1 LLASETIIAAPEMIP
16 FRSSETGIEP
26 SFRGCTSTGI
36 TIPTTAAVRQEIAA
50 AIADPLI
57 WFNKI
62 HLLGEKPILSCFELN

>member
-1 LLASETIIAAPEMIP
+1 LLASETIIADPEMIP

-50 AIADPLI
+50 AIAYPL